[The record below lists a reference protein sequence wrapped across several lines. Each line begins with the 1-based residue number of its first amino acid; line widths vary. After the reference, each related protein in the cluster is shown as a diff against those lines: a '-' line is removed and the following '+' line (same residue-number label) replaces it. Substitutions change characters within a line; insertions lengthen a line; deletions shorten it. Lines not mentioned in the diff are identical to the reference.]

1 MKKLAELVLKYR
13 VAIISV
19 TILLT
24 LFFGYGLSKISI
36 NSDMLS
42 YLRPD
47 DPVVKLFNR
56 IGDDYGGNTLAMVAV
71 KSDDVFSYETL
82 SFINDL
88 TQKYSNIKGVASVMS
103 LTNILD
109 IKKTEDGLEIS
120 KLIDKNNIP
129 KEKKKL
135 EYLKKYT
142 LDKDMYSGKII
153 SEDGQYSLLI
163 CRIQNDID
171 KGAVAEKIKEIT
183 EKIRGDYKV
192 YYNGL
197 PLQMLEISEY
207 ITDDLGK
214 LIPIVVF
221 VVVLILYFSFRTKR
235 GVILP
240 LLTVILSAVWSMGL
254 MGWLGVNLSMIS
266 NIMPVLLIAIG
277 TAYGIHFISKYNEDV
292 QAGDDKISGIK
303 DALSEVGV
311 PILLTGV
318 TTLVGFLSFIGS
330 TLTAV
335 TDFGIFT
342 AFGVGIAMIL
352 SVTFLPATLSFM
364 KVKEKVKNNT
374 GKGNGLIIHFMD
386 AIGNFILKNEKIIL
400 GGVVLV
406 VIAAV
411 FGLPKIKTEVNMSE
425 YSPVNSNMRISDD
438 LMEQKFG
445 GSLPIQILIDGDIKD
460 PFVLKEMY
468 RMQKYMGALPD
479 VNNTQS
485 IADLICNMNEVMNGH
500 YTIPETKE
508 QVANLLFMLEGEDII
523 DQLVNKDYTE
533 GIIQASFGNQNTQ
546 LMANTVLAID
556 NYIQTSLDTS
566 LSVVRISEL
575 SNETIKRIRA
585 FQIKRISEE
594 ISFDAQ
600 KRVPDK
606 QVNIANFEKQLH
618 SLYNDKYPLTKVNI
632 NKLKERLINFFI
644 EEADVEISSDKVIS
658 TVTDK
663 IIKITKDNKVTEKN
677 IEKLLRKNIPRKY
690 WSDDPEI
697 LESSSEFIT
706 SIIKEVDQHN
716 YIESLKRELLYI
728 FPKDLQNSSKFQ
740 DDMRDDLWVLKEE
753 IIGVPNK
760 LLRANLDRTV
770 SLSAQQSG
778 MLKVMKK
785 MNDEMLSSQI
795 RSLLLALIFVLILMS
810 IQFKSIK
817 MGIVVTSPILLTVL
831 INFAVMGFLGV
842 PLDNATMMIAS
853 IAIGIGI
860 DYSIHFSS
868 RFKEELKG
876 GKTELKALDKT
887 LETTGQAIIINALT
901 VALGFIILMGSNMLP
916 MQRFGWLIALT
927 MGVSAWAS
935 LTYLPALILFTK
947 SKLGLNGTANSLV
960 DKK

>member
-13 VAIISV
+13 VTVISV

-24 LFFGYGLSKISI
+24 LFFGYGLSKISV
-36 NSDMLS
+36 NSDVLS
-42 YLRPD
+42 YLQPD

-56 IGDDYGGNTLAMVAV
+56 IGDEYGGNTLAMVAV

-153 SEDGQYSLLI
+153 SKDGQYTLLI
-163 CRIQNDID
+163 CRIQNDVD
-171 KGAVAEKIKEIT
+171 KGVVAEKIKEIT
-183 EKIRGDYKV
+183 EKVKGDYKV
-192 YYNGL
+192 YYSGL
-197 PLQMLEISEY
+197 PLQMIEISEY
-207 ITDDLGK
+207 ITDDLEK
-214 LIPIVVF
+214 LIPIVVL

-240 LLTVILSAVWSMGL
+240 LLTVILSTVWSMGL
-254 MGWLGVNLSMIS
+254 MGWLDVDLSIIS

-292 QAGDDKISGIK
+292 QAGDNKISGIK

-318 TTLVGFLSFIGS
+318 TTLIGFLSFIGS

-335 TDFGIFT
+335 TDFGVFT
-342 AFGVGIAMIL
+342 AFGVFIAMLL
-352 SVTFLPATLSFM
+352 SVTFLPAVLSFM
-364 KVKEKVKNNT
+364 KVKEKAINNT
-374 GKGNGLIIHFMD
+374 GKGKGLAVHFMD
-386 AIGNFILKNEKIIL
+386 IVGNFILENEKLIL

-406 VIAAV
+406 IIVAV
-411 FGLPKIKTEVNMSE
+411 FGIPKIKTEVNMSE
-425 YSPVNSNMRISDD
+425 YSPANSNMRISED
-438 LMEQKFG
+438 LMEHEFG

-468 RMQKYMGALPD
+468 RLQKYMESLPD

-533 GIIQASFGNQNTQ
+533 GIIQARFGNQNTQ
-546 LMANTVLAID
+546 LMSNTVLAVD
-556 NYIQTSLDTS
+556 NYIHTVLDTS
-566 LSVVRISEL
+566 LAVVRMSEL
-575 SNETIKRIRA
+575 TNETIKSIRD
-585 FQIKRISEE
+585 FQIKRIGEE
-594 ISFDAQ
+594 VYFDMQ
-600 KRVPDK
+600 KRAPNK
-606 QVNIANFEKQLH
+606 QVDIANFEKQLH
-618 SLYNDKYPLTKVNI
+618 SLYNNKYPLTEVNI
-632 NKLKERLINFFI
+632 NKLKEKLVNFFM
-644 EEADVEISSDKVIS
+644 EEADVEISSDKVIYN
-658 TVTDK
+658 VVDK
-663 IIKITKDNKVTEKN
+663 ITKTIKDNKVTEKD
-677 IEKLLRKNIPRKY
+677 IEKLLRKNIPRIY
-690 WSDDPEI
+690 WADDPEV
-697 LESSSEFIT
+697 LESSAEFIV
-706 SIIKEVDQHN
+706 SIVKDIDRQN
-716 YIESLKRELLYI
+716 YIEILVAKLLPL
-728 FPKDLQNSSKFQ
+728 FPNELQNNAKFR
-740 DDMRDDLWVLKEE
+740 DDLRDDLWVLNEE

-760 LLRANLDRTV
+760 LFKLKPERAV
-770 SLSAQQSG
+770 SLAAQQSG

-785 MNDEMLSSQI
+785 MNDELLASQI
-795 RSLLLALIFVLILMS
+795 QSLLLALIFVLILMS
-810 IQFKSIK
+810 IQFKSIR
-817 MGIVVTSPILLTVL
+817 MGFVVTSPILLTVL
-831 INFAVMGFLGV
+831 INFAVMGFGGIS
-842 PLDNATMMIAS
+842 LDNATMMIAS

-868 RFKEELKG
+868 RFKEELKS
-876 GKTELKALDKT
+876 GKTELQALAKT
-887 LETTGQAIIINALT
+887 LKTTGQAIIINALT

-927 MGVSAWAS
+927 MVISAWAS
-935 LTYLPALILFTK
+935 LTYLPALILFAK
-947 SKLGLNGTANSLV
+947 SKLGLNGSKNN
-960 DKK
+960 

>member
-13 VAIISV
+13 VTVISV

-24 LFFGYGLSKISI
+24 LFFGYGLSKISV
-36 NSDMLS
+36 NSDVLS
-42 YLRPD
+42 YLQPD

-56 IGDDYGGNTLAMVAV
+56 IGDEYGGNTLAMVAV

-153 SEDGQYSLLI
+153 SKDGQYTLLI
-163 CRIQNDID
+163 CRIQNDVD
-171 KGAVAEKIKEIT
+171 KGVVAEKIKEIT
-183 EKIRGDYKV
+183 EKVKGDYKV
-192 YYNGL
+192 YYSGL
-197 PLQMLEISEY
+197 PLQMIEISEY
-207 ITDDLGK
+207 ITDDLEK
-214 LIPIVVF
+214 LIPIVVL

-240 LLTVILSAVWSMGL
+240 LLTVILSTVWSMGL
-254 MGWLGVNLSMIS
+254 MGWLDVDLSIIS

-292 QAGDDKISGIK
+292 QAGDNKISGIK

-318 TTLVGFLSFIGS
+318 TTLIGFLSFIGS

-335 TDFGIFT
+335 TDFGVFT
-342 AFGVGIAMIL
+342 AFGVFIAMLL
-352 SVTFLPATLSFM
+352 SVTFLPAVLSFM
-364 KVKEKVKNNT
+364 KVKEKAINNT
-374 GKGNGLIIHFMD
+374 GKGKGLAVHFMD
-386 AIGNFILKNEKIIL
+386 IVGNFILENEKLIL

-406 VIAAV
+406 IIVAV
-411 FGLPKIKTEVNMSE
+411 FGIPKIKTEVNMSE
-425 YSPVNSNMRISDD
+425 YSPANSNMRISED
-438 LMEQKFG
+438 LMEHEFG

-468 RMQKYMGALPD
+468 RLQKYMESLPD

-533 GIIQASFGNQNTQ
+533 GIIQARFGNQNTQ
-546 LMANTVLAID
+546 LMSNTVLAVD
-556 NYIQTSLDTS
+556 NYIHTVLDTS
-566 LSVVRISEL
+566 LAVVRMSEL
-575 SNETIKRIRA
+575 TNETIKSIRD
-585 FQIKRISEE
+585 FQIKRIGEE
-594 ISFDAQ
+594 VYFDMQ
-600 KRVPDK
+600 KRAPNK
-606 QVNIANFEKQLH
+606 QVDIANFEKQLH
-618 SLYNDKYPLTKVNI
+618 SLYNNKYPLTEVNI
-632 NKLKERLINFFI
+632 NKLKEKLVNFFI
-644 EEADVEISSDKVIS
+644 EEADVEISSDKIIYNV
-658 TVTDK
+658 VDK
-663 IIKITKDNKVTEKN
+663 ITKTIKDNKVTEKD
-677 IEKLLRKNIPRKY
+677 IEKLLRKNIPRIY
-690 WSDDPEI
+690 WADDPEV
-697 LESSSEFIT
+697 LESSAEFIV
-706 SIIKEVDQHN
+706 SIVKDIDRQN
-716 YIESLKRELLYI
+716 YIEILVAKLLPL
-728 FPKDLQNSSKFQ
+728 FPNELQNNAKFR
-740 DDMRDDLWVLKEE
+740 DDLRDDLWVLNEE

-760 LLRANLDRTV
+760 LFKLKPERAV
-770 SLSAQQSG
+770 SLAAQQSG

-785 MNDEMLSSQI
+785 MNDELLASQI
-795 RSLLLALIFVLILMS
+795 QSLLLALIFVLILMS
-810 IQFKSIK
+810 IQFKSIR
-817 MGIVVTSPILLTVL
+817 MGFVVTSPILLTVL
-831 INFAVMGFLGV
+831 INFAVMGFGGIS
-842 PLDNATMMIAS
+842 LDNATMMIAS

-868 RFKEELKG
+868 RFKEELKS
-876 GKTELKALDKT
+876 GKTELQALAKT
-887 LETTGQAIIINALT
+887 LKTTGQAIIINALT

-927 MGVSAWAS
+927 MVISAWAS
-935 LTYLPALILFTK
+935 LTYLPALILFAK
-947 SKLGLNGTANSLV
+947 SKLGLNGPKNN
-960 DKK
+960 

>member
-13 VAIISV
+13 VTVISV

-24 LFFGYGLSKISI
+24 LFFGYGLSKISV
-36 NSDMLS
+36 NSDVLS
-42 YLRPD
+42 YLQPD

-56 IGDDYGGNTLAMVAV
+56 IGDEYGGNTLAMVAV

-153 SEDGQYSLLI
+153 SKDGQYTLLI
-163 CRIQNDID
+163 CRIQNDVD
-171 KGAVAEKIKEIT
+171 KGVVAEKIKEIT
-183 EKIRGDYKV
+183 EKVKGDYKV
-192 YYNGL
+192 YYSGL
-197 PLQMLEISEY
+197 PLQMIEISEY
-207 ITDDLGK
+207 ITDDLEK
-214 LIPIVVF
+214 LIPIVVL

-240 LLTVILSAVWSMGL
+240 LLTVILSTVWSMGL
-254 MGWLGVNLSMIS
+254 MGWLDVDLSIIS

-292 QAGDDKISGIK
+292 QAGDNKISGIK

-318 TTLVGFLSFIGS
+318 TTLIGFLSFIGS

-335 TDFGIFT
+335 TDFGVFT
-342 AFGVGIAMIL
+342 AFGVFIAMLL
-352 SVTFLPATLSFM
+352 SVTFLPAVLSFM
-364 KVKEKVKNNT
+364 KVKEKAINNT
-374 GKGNGLIIHFMD
+374 GKGKGLAVHFMD
-386 AIGNFILKNEKIIL
+386 IVGNFILENEKLIL

-406 VIAAV
+406 IIVAV
-411 FGLPKIKTEVNMSE
+411 FGIPKIKTEVNMSE
-425 YSPVNSNMRISDD
+425 YSPANSNMRISED
-438 LMEQKFG
+438 LMEHEFG

-468 RMQKYMGALPD
+468 RLQKYMESLPD

-533 GIIQASFGNQNTQ
+533 GIIQARFGNQNTQ
-546 LMANTVLAID
+546 LMSNTVLAVD
-556 NYIQTSLDTS
+556 NYIHTVLDTS
-566 LSVVRISEL
+566 LAVVRMSEL
-575 SNETIKRIRA
+575 TNETIKSIRD
-585 FQIKRISEE
+585 FQIKRIGEE
-594 ISFDAQ
+594 VYFDMQ
-600 KRVPDK
+600 KRAPNK
-606 QVNIANFEKQLH
+606 QVDIANFEKQLH
-618 SLYNDKYPLTKVNI
+618 SLYNNKYPLTEVNI
-632 NKLKERLINFFI
+632 NKLKEKLVNFFM
-644 EEADVEISSDKVIS
+644 EEADVEISSDKVIYN
-658 TVTDK
+658 VVDK
-663 IIKITKDNKVTEKN
+663 ITKTIKDNKVTEKD
-677 IEKLLRKNIPRKY
+677 IEKLLRKNIPRIY
-690 WSDDPEI
+690 WADDPEV
-697 LESSSEFIT
+697 LESSAEFIV
-706 SIIKEVDQHN
+706 SIVKDIDRQN
-716 YIESLKRELLYI
+716 YIEILVAKLLPL
-728 FPKDLQNSSKFQ
+728 FPNELQNNAKFR
-740 DDMRDDLWVLKEE
+740 DDLRDDLWVLNEE

-760 LLRANLDRTV
+760 LFKLKPERAV
-770 SLSAQQSG
+770 SLAAQQSG

-785 MNDEMLSSQI
+785 MNDELLASQI
-795 RSLLLALIFVLILMS
+795 QSLLLALIFVLILMS
-810 IQFKSIK
+810 IQFKSIR
-817 MGIVVTSPILLTVL
+817 MGFVVTSPILLTVL
-831 INFAVMGFLGV
+831 INFAVMGFGGIS
-842 PLDNATMMIAS
+842 LDNATMMIAS

-868 RFKEELKG
+868 RFKEELKS
-876 GKTELKALDKT
+876 GKTELQALAKT
-887 LETTGQAIIINALT
+887 LKTTGQAIIINALT

-927 MGVSAWAS
+927 MVISAWAS
-935 LTYLPALILFTK
+935 LTYLPALILFAK
-947 SKLGLNGTANSLV
+947 SKLGLNGPKNN
-960 DKK
+960 

>member
-13 VAIISV
+13 LTIISV
-19 TILLT
+19 TLLLT

-42 YLRPD
+42 YLQPD

-56 IGDDYGGNTLAMVAV
+56 IGEDYGGNTLAMVAV
-71 KSDDVFSYETL
+71 KSDDVFSTETL
-82 SFINDL
+82 NFINEL
-88 TQKYSNIKGVASVMS
+88 TQKYSNIQGISSVMS

-120 KLIDKNNIP
+120 KLINKNNIP
-129 KEKKKL
+129 QSKTELDKL
-135 EYLKKYT
+135 KNYT
-142 LDKDMYSGKII
+142 LNKDMYSGKII
-153 SEDGQYSLLI
+153 SEDGQYTLLI
-163 CRIQNDID
+163 CRIQNNVD
-171 KGAVAEKIKEIT
+171 KGAVAQIIKNNT
-183 EKIRGDYKV
+183 EEMKGSYKV

-197 PLQMLEISEY
+197 PLQMIEISEY
-207 ITDDLGK
+207 IADDLGK
-214 LIPIVVF
+214 LIPIVVL
-221 VVVLILYFSFRTKR
+221 VVILILYFSFRTKR

-240 LLTVILSAVWSMGL
+240 LLTVILSTVWSMGL
-254 MGWLGVNLSMIS
+254 MGWLGVDLSMIS
-266 NIMPVLLIAIG
+266 NIMPILLIAIG

-352 SVTFLPATLSFM
+352 SVTFLPATLSYM
-364 KVKEKVKNNT
+364 NVKEKVKSNSEN
-374 GKGNGLIIHFMD
+374 KNGMIIRLMD
-386 AIGNFILKNEKIIL
+386 ALGAFVLKNEKLIL

-406 VIAAV
+406 IIVAA
-411 FGLPKIKTEVNMSE
+411 FGIPKIKTEVNMSE

-438 LMEQKFG
+438 LMRDKFG
-445 GSLPIQILIDGDIKD
+445 GSLPIQMLFDGDIKD

-468 RMQKYMGALPD
+468 RMQKYIESLPD
-479 VNNTQS
+479 VNNSQS

-500 YTIPETKE
+500 YTIPETRE

-533 GIIQASFGNQNTQ
+533 GIIQARFGNQNTK
-546 LMANTVLAID
+546 LMSNTVTAID
-556 NYIQTSLDTS
+556 NYLSTNLDTS
-566 LSVVRISEL
+566 LAVVRMSEL
-575 SNETIKRIRA
+575 SNETIGAVRA

-594 ISFDAQ
+594 IYFDAQ
-600 KRVPDK
+600 KRVPNE
-606 QVNIANFEKQLH
+606 QVNIANFEKQLNN
-618 SLYNDKYPLTKVNI
+618 LYTDKYPLAHANV
-632 NKLKERLINFFI
+632 NKLNERLINFFI
-644 EEADVEISSDKVIS
+644 EEADVEISSDKVIR
-658 TVTDK
+658 TITDK
-663 IIKITKDNKVTEKN
+663 IIKIAVDNKVTEKN
-677 IEKLLRKNIPRKY
+677 VENLLRKNVPYKY
-690 WSDDPEI
+690 WSDDPEV
-697 LESSSEFIT
+697 LETSAEFIT

-728 FPKDLQNSSKFQ
+728 FPKKLQNSSKFQ
-740 DDMRDDLWVLKEE
+740 DDVRDDLWVLNEE
-753 IIGVPNK
+753 IIGIPNK
-760 LLRANLDRTV
+760 LLSVTVDQKV
-770 SLSAQQSG
+770 SLSVQQSG

-785 MNDEMLSSQI
+785 MNDEMLASQI
-795 RSLLLALIFVLILMS
+795 QSLLLALIFVLILMS

-831 INFAVMGFLGV
+831 INFAVMGYLDV

-868 RFKEELKG
+868 RFKEELRS

-935 LTYLPALILFTK
+935 LTFLPALILFAK
-947 SKLGLNGTANSLV
+947 SKLGLNGTKNN
-960 DKK
+960 

>member
-1 MKKLAELVLKYR
+1 MKKFAELVLKYR
-13 VAIISV
+13 IAIITA

-42 YLRPD
+42 YLQPD

-56 IGDDYGGNTLAMVAV
+56 IGNDYGGNTLAMVAV
-71 KSDDVFSYETL
+71 ESDDVFSYETL

-88 TQKYSNIKGVASVMS
+88 TQKYSNVKGISSVMS

-120 KLIDKNNIP
+120 KLINKNNIP
-129 KEKKKL
+129 NKKEKLAK
-135 EYLKKYT
+135 LKKYT

-153 SEDGQYSLLI
+153 SENGQYTLLI
-163 CRIQNDID
+163 CRIQNNID
-171 KGAVAEKIKEIT
+171 KEVVAEKIKEIT
-183 EKIRGDYKV
+183 ETNKGNYKV
-192 YYNGL
+192 FYNGL
-197 PLQMLEISEY
+197 PLQMLEVSEY
-207 ITDDLGK
+207 IAGDLGR
-214 LIPIVVF
+214 LIPIVII

-240 LLTVILSAVWSMGL
+240 LLTVILSTVWSIGL
-254 MGWLGVNLSMIS
+254 MGWLGVDLSMIS
-266 NIMPVLLIAIG
+266 NIMPILLIAIG

-292 QAGDDKISGIK
+292 QSGDDKISGIK
-303 DALSEVGV
+303 DALNEVGV

-364 KVKEKVKNNT
+364 SAKEKVKHNT
-374 GKGNGLIIHFMD
+374 GKENGTLIRFMD
-386 AIGNFILKNEKIIL
+386 ILGAFVLKNEKLIL
-400 GGVVLV
+400 GGVVIV
-406 VIAAV
+406 VIISA
-411 FGLPKIKTEVNMSE
+411 FGIPKIKTEVNMSE

-445 GSLPIQILIDGDIKD
+445 GSLPIQILFDGNIKD

-468 RMQKYMGALPD
+468 RMQKYIESLPD

-500 YTIPETKE
+500 YTIPVTKE
-508 QVANLLFMLEGEDII
+508 QVANLLFMIEGEDII

-533 GIIQASFGNQNTQ
+533 GIIQARFGNQNTK
-546 LMANTVLAID
+546 LMSNTVLAID
-556 NYIQTSLDTS
+556 NYLRTTLDTS
-566 LSVVRISEL
+566 LVVVRMSEL
-575 SNETIKRIRA
+575 SNVTIKQIRA

-594 ISFDAQ
+594 INFDAQ
-600 KRVPDK
+600 KRVPGAE
-606 QVNIANFEKQLH
+606 VNIANFEKKLAG
-618 SLYNDKYPLTKVNI
+618 LYSRNFPLTDVFVNKVR
-632 NKLKERLINFFI
+632 ERLINFFM
-644 EEADVEISSDKVIS
+644 EEADVDISSEKVIA

-663 IIKITKDNKVTEKN
+663 IIKNTKDNRVTEKN
-677 IEKLLRKNIPRKY
+677 IEDLLSKNVPHKY
-690 WSDDPEI
+690 WSDDPEV
-697 LESSSEFIT
+697 LESSAEFIT

-716 YIESLKRELLYI
+716 YIELLRKELLDI
-728 FPKDLQNSSKFQ
+728 FPKELRNNSKFR
-740 DDMRDDLWVLKEE
+740 DDIRDDLWVLNEE

-760 LLRANLDRTV
+760 LLKENPELTVNLST
-770 SLSAQQSG
+770 QQSG

-785 MNDEMLSSQI
+785 MNDEMLASQI
-795 RSLLLALIFVLILMS
+795 QSLLLALIFVLILMS

-831 INFAVMGFLGV
+831 VNFAVMGFLGV

-876 GKTELKALDKT
+876 DNTELKALEKT

-935 LTYLPALILFTK
+935 LTYLPALILFAK
-947 SKLGLNGTANSLV
+947 SKWGLSGSKSN
-960 DKK
+960 